1 MVRERLSPSVFI
13 LLLNY
18 RGAEDTLA
26 CLESLRGLNYPN
38 YRIVVIDNASGDG
51 SVEKFRVAQSQYDF
65 HLIESAENLG
75 FSGGNNLGI
84 EYAIEQG
91 GDYVWLLNNDTTV
104 DGSALMYLV
113 EQSEKTGGLVGS
125 LLLYPDRTY
134 QQVGTRI
141 KWLTGQTRG
150 VPEREIQDGMEVD
163 CLSGASMLIPTKLVR
178 RIGMLDESYFL
189 YFEDGEFCLRA
200 KKLNYPCTVA
210 LRSRVFHKEGASTGK
225 RSLRT
230 QYYYQ
235 RNRLKMLMRYA
246 SPMEKL
252 TIAGYTFVR
261 LFRSIIKALS
271 GSTDRRDS
279 ARIHWLAVFDY
290 IRGAGG
296 PCPHAI

>member
-1 MVRERLSPSVFI
+1 MVRDRLSPNVFI

-18 RGAEDTLA
+18 RGADDTLA
-26 CLESLRGLNYPN
+26 CLESLRHLNYPR
-38 YRIVVIDNASGDG
+38 YHIVVIDNASGDG
-51 SVEKFRVAQSQYDF
+51 SVEKLRAAQQQQDF
-65 HLIESAENLG
+65 HLIESPENLG

-84 EYAIEQG
+84 EYALANDA
-91 GDYVWLLNNDTTV
+91 DYLWLLNNDTTV
-104 DGSALMYLV
+104 DSNALTYLV

-150 VPEREIQDGMEVD
+150 IPEHEISDGMEVD
-163 CLSGASMLIPTKLVR
+163 CLTGASMLIPAKLVR
-178 RIGMLDESYFL
+178 RIGMLDETYFL

-200 KKLNYPCTVA
+200 RKLNYPCTVA

-235 RNRLKMLMRYA
+235 RNRLKMLMHYA
-246 SPMEKL
+246 SPMEKM
-252 TIAGYTFVR
+252 TISGYTAFR
-261 LFRSIIKALS
+261 LLRSIVKALV
-271 GSTDRRDS
+271 GPADRKDS
-279 ARIHWLAVFDY
+279 AKIHWLAIFDY